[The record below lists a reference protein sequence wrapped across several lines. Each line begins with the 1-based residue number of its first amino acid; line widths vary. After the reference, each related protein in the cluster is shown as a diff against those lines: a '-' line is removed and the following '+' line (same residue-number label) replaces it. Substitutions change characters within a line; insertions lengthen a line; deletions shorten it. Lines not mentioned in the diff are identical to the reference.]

1 MRLKSEIWVAAYLRQ
16 CASHGIF
23 AVVARRGDPSAGAI
37 FIKLVAAGER
47 THLFVPAPQM
57 LTGDGER
64 KWIPARDGAWLAE
77 GDADA
82 LIAREAEF
90 DSDLWVLAVEDRDGR
105 HLLADHLV
113 RGEDRQS

>member
-1 MRLKSEIWVAAYLRQ
+1 MN
-16 CASHGIF
+16 
-23 AVVARRGDPSAGAI
+23 GAI
-37 FIKLVAAGER
+37 DGHGGER
-47 THLFVPAPQM
+47 ECADCEHHESIRDDIDRRLYDAVHNARTDVDPGEYQVQPVAH
-57 LTGDGER
+57 TGDGER